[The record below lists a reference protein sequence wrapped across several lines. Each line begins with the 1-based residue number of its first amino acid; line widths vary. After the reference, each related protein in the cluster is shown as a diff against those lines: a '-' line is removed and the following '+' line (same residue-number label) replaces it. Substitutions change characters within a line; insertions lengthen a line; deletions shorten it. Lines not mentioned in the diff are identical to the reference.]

1 MAEILRFTKD
11 EKTESV
17 RIIRYLRDVLGE
29 SLMPD
34 DEKNL
39 RQFIKTAI
47 DENSIER
54 DVFGLNPILLSIQT
68 AEIELQEIGMKRDCV
83 LAILLY
89 NIVTNDD
96 SSIEI
101 IETTFGKGVAQI
113 RIRSLRV
120 RTSKVCCCPLRKT
133 CVSF

>member
-47 DENSIER
+47 DEN
-54 DVFGLNPILLSIQT
+54 
-68 AEIELQEIGMKRDCV
+68 
-83 LAILLY
+83 
-89 NIVTNDD
+89 
-96 SSIEI
+96 
-101 IETTFGKGVAQI
+101 
-113 RIRSLRV
+113 RIRERRI
-120 RTSKVCCCPLRKT
+120 RTQSDIAKHSDSRN
-133 CVSF
+133 

>member
-68 AEIELQEIGMKRDCV
+68 AEIELADMD
-83 LAILLY
+83 
-89 NIVTNDD
+89 
-96 SSIEI
+96 
-101 IETTFGKGVAQI
+101 ETEPF
-113 RIRSLRV
+113 V
-120 RTSKVCCCPLRKT
+120 RYIKA
-133 CVSF
+133 